1 VNALLS
7 PDVLDRPSA
16 LLSVQLSGVPAGA
29 SVAGAEFGA
38 PVSARELTGG
48 SAAVAAALAPLPG
61 VALPQ
66 QCATACDAA
75 CLAAALGQPVPAALP
90 ADDAA
95 DAARPATP
103 PPEPPEGAGAGGSP
117 SRSRARHRTA
127 HERACAAI
135 ALPRAVAGAVLL
147 LLAACCVAIPVTFDK
162 ALSGDALWSSFAAP
176 GEYLNI
182 EVVSAQGLPPR
193 PVAGPHGADTDVGA
207 VPAGDYGA
215 PDATSTLRNPYI
227 YARTWPPTRDVY
239 RTRTAN
245 ATLSPVFQARR
256 VGAGLLPAAVR
267 LHRTVAPPAVARAAV
282 AALTVSARA
291 APSRGRAHPAGPH
304 APRRT
309 HAAPYS
315 HHTTP
320 LQQEFTFDQG
330 LARSRRVS
338 LQLFDQG
345 PKNSPPLWLGT
356 AMVRTSHARVLTASE
371 RRDGGPR
378 RFASQALTTCSSR
391 AGSRPGR

>member
-1 VNALLS
+1 MLGGKLPPRGGQGHRRAFSEGAGQLMRVRA
-7 PDVLDRPSA
+7 DVPETGFEPLPSDD
-16 LLSVQLSGVPAGA
+16 
-29 SVAGAEFGA
+29 GAE
-38 PVSARELTGG
+38 
-48 SAAVAAALAPLPG
+48 AA
-61 VALPQ
+61 
-66 QCATACDAA
+66 
-75 CLAAALGQPVPAALP
+75 QP
-90 ADDAA
+90 D
-95 DAARPATP
+95 TP
-103 PPEPPEGAGAGGSP
+103 PQEPPDSGAGGSP
-117 SRSRARHRTA
+117 SRSRPRHRTA
-127 HERACAAI
+127 HERACAAL
-135 ALPRAVAGAVLL
+135 ALPRAVALSLL
-147 LLAACCVAIPVTFDK
+147 ALLAACCIAIPVTFDE

-304 APRRT
+304 APRRA

-356 AMVRTSHARVLTASE
+356 AMVRTCTHACLPHRSGATAGRAAS
-371 RRDGGPR
+371 RPR
-378 RFASQALTTCSSR
+378 R
-391 AGSRPGR
+391 